1 MSFTAD
7 DAARVEFG
15 NPPIGRRGY
24 AKNEVDEFV
33 RRIARTLAGEDDLTA
48 AEVHHVEFGRP
59 IIGRRGYD
67 ERQVDEFLDDVETEL
82 IDRRGLPPTGHQV
95 PAARRHDQA
104 MEPGHADQLHVPP
117 SLHET
122 EQR

>member
-15 NPPIGRRGY
+15 NSPIGRRGY
-24 AKNEVDEFV
+24 ARNEVDEFV

-82 IDRRGLPPTGHQV
+82 INRSGLSPTSHQV
-95 PAARRHDQA
+95 PAARQHDQA
-104 MEPGHADQLHVPP
+104 TAPGHAEQLHVPQA
-117 SLHET
+117 LHET
-122 EQR
+122 EHR

>member
-15 NPPIGRRGY
+15 NAPIGRRGY
-24 AKNEVDEFV
+24 AKDEVDGFV
-33 RRIARTLAGEDDLTA
+33 QRIARTLAGEDDLTA

-59 IIGRRGYD
+59 IIGKRGYD
-67 ERQVDEFLDDVETEL
+67 ERQVDEFLDEVETEL
-82 IDRRGLPPTGHQV
+82 LNRSGLHPAGHQV
-95 PAARRHDQA
+95 PAARQHDQA
-104 MEPGHADQLHVPP
+104 TTPGRWQQLHVPA

-122 EQR
+122 EHR